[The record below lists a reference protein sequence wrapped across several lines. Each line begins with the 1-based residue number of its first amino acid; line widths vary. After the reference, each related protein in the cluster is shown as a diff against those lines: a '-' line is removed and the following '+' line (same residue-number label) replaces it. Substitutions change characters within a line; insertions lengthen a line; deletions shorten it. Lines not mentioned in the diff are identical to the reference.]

1 MAITLDRSEIIH
13 YGYYTDDDGTMYPFS
28 VEIIEKDGNQE
39 WIDISWDDDQ
49 PENVD
54 DIEEQLRDMF

>member
-28 VEIIEKDGNQE
+28 VEITEKDGNQE